1 MLLSLASTIITVVQA
16 VYIIQLCK
24 NLKTVKPEQGKKVML
39 KIAILEAVR
48 INLAIIAYNLNLQ
61 VHMLR
66 TTFPVLI
73 FVIAM
78 YMKFARDAKG
88 S

>member
-1 MLLSLASTIITVVQA
+1 MLLSLASTIITVVQT
-16 VYIIQLCK
+16 VYIIRLCK
-24 NLKTVKPEQGKKVML
+24 DLKTVKPEQGKKALL
-39 KIAILEAVR
+39 KIAILEAVK
-48 INLAIIAYNLNLQ
+48 IILAIIAYSLSLK
-61 VHMLR
+61 VRMLR

>member
-24 NLKTVKPEQGKKVML
+24 NLKTVKPEQGKKVLL

-48 INLAIIAYNLNLQ
+48 IILAIIAYNLNLQ

-66 TTFPVLI
+66 MTSPVLI

>member
-24 NLKTVKPEQGKKVML
+24 NLKTEPEQGKKVLL

-48 INLAIIAYNLNLQ
+48 IILAIIAYNLNLQ